1 MITTLFS
8 NEQYIIKRFILGP
21 LKTNCYVLINNN
33 NNDAVIIDPGYYD
46 SMLTDWLKS
55 NNVIPRIILL
65 THCHFDHILG
75 IKMFPN
81 IPTYVNENDIE
92 LLLDDNKNAA
102 KMFDASVD
110 YSKNDIIRFKDGFK
124 IPCDFVDIKIIHTP
138 GHTKGST
145 TYLAF
150 EKILFTGD
158 AIFAGT
164 VGRSDLWG
172 GSEQETKETV
182 RKICNLKKDYS
193 IYPGHGRTSTLNAEK
208 CNNPHFLQ
216 F

>member
-8 NEQYIIKRFILGP
+8 NEQYTIKRFVLGP
-21 LKTNCYVLINNN
+21 LKTNCYVLFNH
-33 NNDAVIIDPGYYD
+33 NNDAIIIDPGYYD
-46 SMLTDWLKS
+46 PVLTNWLKS
-55 NNVIPRIILL
+55 NNINTTIILL

-81 IPTYVNENDIE
+81 IPTYVHENDIE

-102 KMFDASVD
+102 KIFYLSVE
-110 YSKNDIIRFKDGFK
+110 YNKNNIVSFKDDFT
-124 IPCDFVDIKIIHTP
+124 IPCNSANIKTIHTP

-164 VGRSDLWG
+164 VGRYDLWG
-172 GSEQETKETV
+172 GSKEETKETV
-182 RKICNLKKDYS
+182 KKICNLKENYS
-193 IYPGHGRTSTLNAEK
+193 IYPGHGRTSTLNEEK
-208 CNNPHFLQ
+208 SNNPNFLQ
-216 F
+216 I

>member
-8 NEQYIIKRFILGP
+8 NKQYIIKRFVLGT
-21 LKTNCYVLINNN
+21 LKTNCYVLFNH
-33 NNDAVIIDPGYYD
+33 NNDAVIVDPGDYD
-46 SMLTDWLKS
+46 PVLTNWLKS
-55 NNVIPRIILL
+55 NNVNPKIILL

-81 IPTYVNENDIE
+81 IPVYVNENDLE
-92 LLLDDNKNAA
+92 LLLYYKKNAA
-102 KMFDASVD
+102 KIFNSSVE
-110 YSKNDIIRFKDGFK
+110 YGENNIVSFKDDFT
-124 IPCDFVDIKIIHTP
+124 IPCDFVDIKTIHTP

-145 TYLAF
+145 TYLVF

-172 GSEQETKETV
+172 GSEEETKKTV
-182 RKICNLKKDYS
+182 KKICNLKENYS
-193 IYPGHGRTSTLNAEK
+193 IYPGHGRTSTLNLEK

-216 F
+216 L

>member
-1 MITTLFS
+1 MINTLFS
-8 NEQYIIKRFILGP
+8 NEQYTVKRFVLGP
-21 LKTNCYVLINNN
+21 LKTNCYVLFNHNK
-33 NNDAVIIDPGYYD
+33 DAIIIDPGYYD
-46 SMLTDWLKS
+46 PILTDWLQS
-55 NNVIPRIILL
+55 NNINPIMILL

-81 IPTYVNENDIE
+81 LPVYVHENDIE

-102 KMFDASVD
+102 KVYNLSVE
-110 YSKNDIIRFKDGFK
+110 YNKNNIISFKDGFK
-124 IPCDFVDIKIIHTP
+124 IPCDFADIKAIHTP

-145 TYLAF
+145 SYLALK
-150 EKILFTGD
+150 KILFTGD

-164 VGRSDLWG
+164 VGRYDLWG

-182 RKICNLKKDYS
+182 KKICNLKQNYS
-193 IYPGHGRTSTLNAEK
+193 IYPGHGRTSTLEAEK

-216 F
+216 V

>member
-8 NEQYIIKRFILGP
+8 NEQYVIKRFILGT

-33 NNDAVIIDPGYYD
+33 NDAIIIDPGYYD
-46 SMLTDWLKS
+46 SMLTDWLNSHNITPK
-55 NNVIPRIILL
+55 IILL

-81 IPTYVNENDIE
+81 IPIYVNENDLE

-102 KMFDASVD
+102 KLFDLSVD
-110 YSKNDIIRFKDGFK
+110 YSKNNIVSFKDDFK
-124 IPCDFVDIKIIHTP
+124 IPCDFVDIKTIHTP

-182 RKICNLKKDYS
+182 KKICGLKENYS
-193 IYPGHGRTSTLNAEK
+193 IYPGHGITSTLNTEK

-216 F
+216 L

>member
-1 MITTLFS
+1 MINTLFS
-8 NEQYIIKRFILGP
+8 NEQYTVKRFVLGP
-21 LKTNCYVLINNN
+21 LKTNCYVLFNHNK
-33 NNDAVIIDPGYYD
+33 DAIIIDPGYYD
-46 SMLTDWLKS
+46 PILTDWLQS
-55 NNVIPRIILL
+55 NNINTIMILL

-81 IPTYVNENDIE
+81 TPIYIHERDIE

-102 KMFDASVD
+102 KVYNLSVE
-110 YSKNDIIRFKDGFK
+110 YSKNNIVSFKDNFT
-124 IPCDFVDIKIIHTP
+124 IPCDFVDIKAIHTP

-145 TYLAF
+145 SYLALA
-150 EKILFTGD
+150 KILFTGD

-164 VGRSDLWG
+164 VGRYDLWG

-182 RKICNLKKDYS
+182 KKICNLEQNYS

-216 F
+216 I